1 MSRLKAISEIV
12 INDYNGILCDPE
24 NIDSMVNAY
33 TKLLLNHD
41 IAKELGLNGRHL
53 VESHFNWETLMSKEV
68 MAYEMNSSLEQ
79 EIVTKE
85 GLLTGV

>member
-1 MSRLKAISEIV
+1 MDAIWF
-12 INDYNGILCDPE
+12 
-24 NIDSMVNAY
+24 
-33 TKLLLNHD
+33 
-41 IAKELGLNGRHL
+41 
-53 VESHFNWETLMSKEV
+53 ESHFNWETLMSKEV